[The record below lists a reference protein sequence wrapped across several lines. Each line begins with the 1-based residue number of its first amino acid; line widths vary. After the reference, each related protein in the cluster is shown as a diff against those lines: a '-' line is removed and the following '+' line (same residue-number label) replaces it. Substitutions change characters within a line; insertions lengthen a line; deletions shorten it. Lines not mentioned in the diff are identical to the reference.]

1 MSSEVRPDH
10 AQYLKLYLDLMK
22 EDAKAIFTAAAAAAR
37 AVDYL
42 KGLQQKPAPTAEGD
56 AEQGPT
62 RPASDRVDPAGE
74 PSP

>member
-1 MSSEVRPDH
+1 MSSDVRPDH
-10 AQYLKLYLDLMK
+10 AQYLKLYLDLMNK
-22 EDAKAIFTAAAAAAR
+22 DAKAIFTAAAAR

-42 KGLQQKPAPTAEGD
+42 KSRQPKPAPTAEGN

-62 RPASDRVDPAGE
+62 RPSAHRADPAAE